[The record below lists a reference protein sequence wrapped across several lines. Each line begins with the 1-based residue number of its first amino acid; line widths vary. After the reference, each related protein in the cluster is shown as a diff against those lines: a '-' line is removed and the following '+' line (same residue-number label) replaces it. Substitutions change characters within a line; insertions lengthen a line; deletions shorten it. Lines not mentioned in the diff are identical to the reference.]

1 MKLFRAVLS
10 AVFEALLNR
19 IEDLKDIETIRAREH
34 GPRVAVTI
42 DEL

>member
-1 MKLFRAVLS
+1 MKLFRALLS
-10 AVFEALLNR
+10 AVFDALLDR
-19 IEDLKDIETIRAREH
+19 IEDLEDIATIRAREH